1 LTGSAEQHV
10 DVGAAGQDVVA
21 GAAEQQV
28 VPRAAIGPQ
37 PDGVRREA
45 SRIDDVVAG
54 ERIDRRCVV
63 AGFGVREVDRGG
75 EAEDAAASRCCRRR
89 GSRRRVGA
97 HDDRPVGLTVAG
109 VAAPE
114 VGVGGRDVG
123 AGEVVDRDRVGAA
136 ERGVVDPLH
145 VVEVHNGAGKVAEE
159 AHALAVGGRVDR
171 FGGGRAVEAQSVG
184 AGLVLDRVVVVTGV
198 PDERLVALCRFGRYA
213 ERFPGSPAKRRSR
226 ARKIGITLGRP
237 VNATPLVTVWRSLR
251 KPGCRLY
258 GRLLLVDTRSSA
270 LPSTSRPLS
279 AGRRA

>member
-1 LTGSAEQHV
+1 MSGVGGAPGPIEPARGRPCGGPRSAAAHPRAEL
-10 DVGAAGQDVVA
+10 AAGRRQRPTFRTD
-21 GAAEQQV
+21 
-28 VPRAAIGPQ
+28 RANITTN
-37 PDGVRREA
+37 
-45 SRIDDVVAG
+45 DDVAPG
-54 ERIDRRCVV
+54 PP
-63 AGFGVREVDRGG
+63 
-75 EAEDAAASRCCRRR
+75 S
-89 GSRRRVGA
+89 SM
-97 HDDRPVGLTVAG
+97 HRPVGLTVAG